1 MPAMRRP
8 SKCAAPPLVPAL
20 AAVALTLPTVAT
32 AQVNIEQL
40 RRDSTDR
47 GVSGSLGFD
56 LAFRT
61 GNVDLVKVDVATRLD
76 YAVAHF
82 RTFLAAGGDFGW
94 ESGNAF
100 SSEAILH
107 VRQEFRTEARVKP
120 ELFEQ
125 LNYDKLRALTFRGV
139 VGGGMRVTL
148 LRWEGSGLWLGT
160 GYMFER
166 EHLDLPAGALHPDR
180 TSSHRWSNYVSAR
193 MGLASETG
201 LVWTVYAQP
210 RFDDLAD
217 IRVLADTR
225 LVVNVS
231 RYVGLVTSFLL
242 RWDSGPPDEIEALDT
257 TLRTGLRVS
266 V

>member
-1 MPAMRRP
+1 MRRR
-8 SKCAAPPLVPAL
+8 SKCAALPLVPML
-20 AAVALTLPTVAT
+20 AAVALSLPTMAS

-61 GNVDLVKVDVATRLD
+61 GNVDIVKIDVATRLD

-82 RTFLAAGGDFGW
+82 RTFVAAGGDFGW

-107 VRQEFRTEARVKP
+107 VRQVFRSEARAQP

-125 LNYDKLRALTFRGV
+125 LNYDKLRALTFRAIF
-139 VGGGMRVTL
+139 GGGMRFTL
-148 LRWEGSGLWLGT
+148 LRAGGSGLWFGT
-160 GYMFER
+160 GYMYER

-193 MGLASETG
+193 VGLADETG

-210 RFDDLAD
+210 RFDDFAD

-231 RYVGLVTSFLL
+231 RHVGLVNSFLL

-257 TLRTGLRVS
+257 TLRTGLRIS
-266 V
+266 F